1 MSPSD
6 DAPPTLSGSTA
17 GANGATRRAAG
28 SGARVAE
35 DTGLGVVIGLAAG
48 QLDPDSL
55 GSDQKD
61 GDFPVEHVSVP
72 SLLMQF
78 PVYRMYN

>member
-1 MSPSD
+1 
-6 DAPPTLSGSTA
+6 
-17 GANGATRRAAG
+17 
-28 SGARVAE
+28 VAE
-35 DTGLGVVIGLAAG
+35 DTGLGVAIGLAAG

-55 GSDQKD
+55 GSDQED
-61 GDFPVEHVSVP
+61 GDFPAENVSVP